1 MGTSEVMGPCGGV
14 LSVPA
19 GFLPSPVQSHPLHP
33 PAVVLH
39 HDLQRGQAL
48 LEEQIA
54 PEGECVVTQG
64 RCPVI
69 IWCVSE

>member
-1 MGTSEVMGPCGGV
+1 M

-19 GFLPSPVQSHPLHP
+19 GFLPSSVQSHPLHL

-39 HDLQRGQAL
+39 HHLQRGQAV

-54 PEGECVVTQG
+54 PEGECVTAQG
-64 RCPVI
+64 RCPLIV
-69 IWCVSE
+69 WCVGE